1 MITSDSIKAIAEA
14 LLTAQKK
21 IKHAEVDSK
30 NSHYKQS
37 YATINSV
44 IAAIKQPLN
53 EANIVFM
60 QTPSLSD
67 DGKLHLTTRLLHSS
81 GEWIQDTAVCPLQK
95 NDPQG
100 LGSAITYL
108 RRYCLTSI
116 VGLYSSDSEDDGE
129 ATRMDAEDYIIKIN
143 SSKNLEELQKNFA
156 LAISEGSKSKSFVN
170 EIVKA
175 KDSMKKLLSEGE

>member
-14 LLTAQKK
+14 LLTAQKE
-21 IKHAEVDSK
+21 IKHAIEDSE

-44 IAAIKQPLN
+44 IEAIKKPLN
-53 EANIVFM
+53 NAGIVFM
-60 QTPSLSD
+60 QTPSLSN

-108 RRYCLTSI
+108 RRYSLSSI
-116 VGLYSSDSEDDGE
+116 IGLYSADDDGE

>member
-21 IKHAEVDSK
+21 IKHAAVDSK

-53 EANIVFM
+53 DANIVFM

-108 RRYCLTSI
+108 RRYSLSSI
-116 VGLYSSDSEDDGE
+116 IGLYSADDDGE
-129 ATRMDAEDYIIKIN
+129 ATRMDANDYIIKIN

-156 LAISEGSKSKSFVN
+156 LAISEGSKSKSFVD

-175 KDSMKKLLSEGE
+175 KDSIKKLLLEGE